1 MFPVLIVFTILLWQL
16 ANSDRVHHWSPLK
29 GGIIALPLL
38 VCTLLLHYTWCAL
51 VIEGWRFRGPL
62 QTEHSVLRPLVD
74 AILLLLQLGRKTGW
88 FFVGISAMICL
99 LQGWR
104 QPSINAWLLKAA
116 AWISTYTCA
125 GVLLELFAP
134 IPAYVFFS
142 SSISAEASATVAL
155 LMVFMWL
162 ALLGILYFVLIQ
174 AGYKQSS
181 PTDHYNRA

>member
-1 MFPVLIVFTILLWQL
+1 
-16 ANSDRVHHWSPLK
+16 
-29 GGIIALPLL
+29 
-38 VCTLLLHYTWCAL
+38 
-51 VIEGWRFRGPL
+51 
-62 QTEHSVLRPLVD
+62 
-74 AILLLLQLGRKTGW
+74 
-88 FFVGISAMICL
+88 MICL